1 MVKKGKN
8 RLRIMAAT
16 GHKTMSVFKRYNTV
30 SRDELQTLV
39 NGNRQ

>member
-1 MVKKGKN
+1 
-8 RLRIMAAT
+8 
-16 GHKTMSVFKRYNTV
+16 MSVFKRYNTV